1 MGTVG
6 VGVEVGAEHWARG
19 LAGRRKEASPVVKLL
34 GAALVVGSA
43 ALIGNTMARNYSER
57 PRQLAEIASAFA
69 VLETE
74 ISYVRTP
81 LAEALVR
88 ACGTRRGVGT
98 RVFRLAADLI
108 RSSELLPGEAWRTAV
123 HRVYPWSALAPED
136 RDALLAFGETLGAC
150 GAEDQLRH
158 LALARERLRA
168 NEVRARDEAER
179 MARMWR
185 YLGVTVGAMV
195 ALLLY

>member
-1 MGTVG
+1 ML
-6 VGVEVGAEHWARG
+6 R
-19 LAGRRKEASPVVKLL
+19 LL

-43 ALIGNTMARNYSER
+43 TLIGNTVARNYSER
-57 PRQLAEIASAFA
+57 PRQLAEIASALA

-74 ISYVRTP
+74 ISYARTP
-81 LAEALVR
+81 LALALAR
-88 ACGTRRGVGT
+88 ACGRRRGLGT
-98 RVFRLAADLI
+98 QVFRIAADLVG
-108 RSSELLPGEAWRTAV
+108 SGELLPGEAWQVAV
-123 HRVYPWSALAPED
+123 RRMYAWSALASED
-136 RDALLAFGETLGAC
+136 REVLLAFGETLGTC

-158 LALARERLRA
+158 LALARERLRT
-168 NEVRARDEAER
+168 NEAGARDEAER

>member
-1 MGTVG
+1 MAVWI
-6 VGVEVGAEHWARG
+6 GAERTARRG
-19 LAGRRKEASPVVKLL
+19 LAARRAVKEATPVVKLL

-43 ALIGNTMARNYSER
+43 ALIGNTVARNYAER
-57 PRQLAEIASAFA
+57 PRELAQISSAFA
-69 VLETE
+69 VLQTE
-74 ISYVRTP
+74 ISYARTP
-81 LAEALVR
+81 LAEALTR
-88 ACGTRRGVGT
+88 ACGTRRGAGARIF
-98 RVFRLAADLI
+98 RVAADLI
-108 RSSELLPGEAWRTAV
+108 KGSELLPGEAWHTAV
-123 HRVYPWSALAPED
+123 HRVYGWSALAPED

-158 LALARERLRA
+158 LALARERLRE
-168 NEVRARDEAER
+168 NEARARDEAER